1 MRELIVISG
10 KGGTGKTSLTA
21 SLARI
26 GKKLVLAD
34 CDVDAADL
42 HLLLKPRI
50 QETFPFISGH
60 QAVIDPDRC
69 DHCGLCQSV
78 CRFGAINIVEGE
90 FLVDPVSCEG
100 CKACVEVCP
109 AGAIGFPESDCG
121 NWFQSDTKAGPMIH
135 ARLKP
140 GAENSGKLVSR
151 VRKAA
156 REKARETGA
165 EWVLV
170 DGPPGIGCPVISSI
184 TGSSAVLIVT
194 EPTLSGRHD
203 LERVLKL
210 AGHFGLDAFVVI
222 NKYDINE
229 DVTESIRIMADE
241 FGAGLAGRIPYSAEF
256 SEALNQGL
264 TLVEYHPEC
273 EITRILK
280 GIWDYLDKNIKR
292 GDK

>member
-21 SLARI
+21 SLAQF

-42 HLLLKPRI
+42 HLLLKPRV

-60 QAVIDPDRC
+60 QAVIDPERC
-69 DHCGLCQSV
+69 DHCGLCRSV
-78 CRFGAINIVEGE
+78 CRFGAIDIREGE

-100 CKACVEVCP
+100 CKVCVEVCP
-109 AGAIGFPESDCG
+109 AKAIDFPEADCG
-121 NWFQSDTKAGPMIH
+121 SWFQSKTKVGPMIH

-140 GAENSGKLVSR
+140 GAENSGKLVSQ
-151 VRKAA
+151 VRKTA
-156 REKARETGA
+156 REKAQETGA
-165 EWVLV
+165 EWILV

-210 AGHFGLDAFVVI
+210 AGHFGLEAFVVI
-222 NKYDINE
+222 NKWDINE
-229 DVTESIRIMADE
+229 EVSKSIEEIAPRY
-241 FGAGLAGRIPYSAEF
+241 GAGLAGKIPYSAAF
-256 SEALNQGL
+256 SEALIQGQ
-264 TLVEYHPEC
+264 TMVEYLPKG
-273 EITRILK
+273 EITQFIK
-280 GIWDYLDKNIKR
+280 EIWDYLDKNIKR

>member
-1 MRELIVISG
+1 MRELVVISG

-21 SLARI
+21 SLALI
-26 GKKLVLAD
+26 GQKMVLAD

-60 QAVIDPDRC
+60 QAVIDHGRC
-69 DHCGLCQSV
+69 DHGGLCRSV
-78 CRFGAINIVEGE
+78 CRFGAINLVEGE

-100 CKACVEVCP
+100 CKVCVEVCP
-109 AGAIGFPESDCG
+109 AGAIDFPESDCG
-121 NWFQSDTKAGPMIH
+121 SWFQSGTKAGPMFH

-140 GAENSGKLVSR
+140 GAENSGKLVSQ
-151 VRKAA
+151 VRKGA

-165 EWVLV
+165 DWILV

-210 AGHFGLDAFVVI
+210 AKHFGLDAFVVI
-222 NKYDINE
+222 NKHDINE
-229 DVTESIRIMADE
+229 EVSESIRVMAE
-241 FGAGLAGRIPYSAEF
+241 RYGAGLAGKIPYSTAF
-256 SEALNQGL
+256 SEALIQGL
-264 TLVEYHPEC
+264 TLVEYRPEG

-280 GIWDYLDKNIKR
+280 DIWDYLDKNIKR